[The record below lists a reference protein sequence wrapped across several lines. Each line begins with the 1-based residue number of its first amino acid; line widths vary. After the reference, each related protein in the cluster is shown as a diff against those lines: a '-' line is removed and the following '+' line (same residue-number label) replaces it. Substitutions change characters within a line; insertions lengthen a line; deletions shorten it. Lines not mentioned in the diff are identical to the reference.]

1 MKIKIF
7 VPYSDTMRYAR
18 EKVYQKMRKAMSES
32 LQGIEKKVSDNI
44 FKEMEQGIAE
54 LLNKSQDIVSDKN
67 SDQ

>member
-1 MKIKIF
+1 
-7 VPYSDTMRYAR
+7 
-18 EKVYQKMRKAMSES
+18 MSES